1 MQFHCHQRALFGIDA
16 DRRVLEAL
24 GMEAE
29 IPDAGC
35 CGMAG
40 SFGFEKSH
48 FDISRAVGERVLFPA
63 VRAAPADTVIIS
75 DGFSCREQISQATG
89 RRVLHLAEVIQRGI
103 ALSS

>member
-1 MQFHCHQRALFGIDA
+1 HCHQRALFGIDA
-16 DRRVLEAL
+16 DRRAFEAL
-24 GMEAE
+24 GVEAE

-48 FDISRAVGERVLFPA
+48 FDVSRAIGERVLFPA
-63 VRAAPADTVIIS
+63 VRAAPADTVIVS

-89 RRVLHLAEVIQRGI
+89 RRVFHLAEILGR
-103 ALSS
+103 AMDSSS